1 MPTVSTSG
9 DGGDC
14 LYLLNILKQLPG
26 APHAL
31 LLEASP
37 KTKAKGQDGVQRLHD
52 LIGPLASVQ
61 SYISECRLIQP
72 TDRVDWQSANF
83 RIQHYQRGQTLMQAH
98 LNNLIETH
106 GIGHDIN
113 GNEAW
118 LTCEPSEETK
128 GRVVINRTG
137 RYRNPFFQ
145 WGQVVQ
151 HYRNRL
157 LFVGL
162 HHEWREFCGNFGYV
176 EFRPTSN
183 MLEVA
188 QLIAGAELFIGN
200 QSCANAIAEGLKKPL
215 IQETD
220 LTYPDCIFGRPDA
233 QHVADGACLLP
244 NVAFSGEKDIKHVV
258 ATLKVDASRLR
269 ESPPEGWQFEGQK
282 GRTLRALLRLLT
294 PIYEG
299 KDLSALRN
307 EVIMANMARVPQ
319 FFNRDAE
326 QQFAR
331 VKAAQRSAGVPEEQ
345 LGRTIQYEI
354 QN

>member
-1 MPTVSTSG
+1 MPLVSTAGDVG
-9 DGGDC
+9 DGIF
-14 LYLLNILKQLPG
+14 LLNILKHLPG
-26 APHAL
+26 APHTL

-37 KTKAKGQDGVQRLHD
+37 KTKAKGEDGVRRLHD
-52 LIGPLASVQ
+52 LIAPLAKAQ
-61 SYISECRLIQP
+61 PYIGDCRLIEK
-72 TDRVDWQSANF
+72 TDHVDWASANF

-106 GIGHDIN
+106 GIGHEIN

-118 LTCEPSEETK
+118 LTCEPSKESR

-137 RYRNPFFQ
+137 RYTNPFFQ
-145 WGQVVQ
+145 WGQVVH

-162 HHEWREFCGNFGYV
+162 HHEWRDFCGNFGYV
-176 EFRPTSN
+176 EFRPTGN

-220 LTYPDCIFGRPDA
+220 LTYPDCVFGRPDA
-233 QHVADGACLLP
+233 QHVADGACKLP
-244 NVAFSGEKDIKHVV
+244 DIGGSGQKDIKHVV

-269 ESPPEGWQFEGQK
+269 ESPPEGWQYEGQK
-282 GRTLRALLRLLT
+282 GRTLRALMRLLT

-299 KDLSALRN
+299 KDLSDLRN

-319 FFNRDAE
+319 FFNREAE

-331 VKAAQRSAGVPEEQ
+331 VKAARRAAGAPEEQ